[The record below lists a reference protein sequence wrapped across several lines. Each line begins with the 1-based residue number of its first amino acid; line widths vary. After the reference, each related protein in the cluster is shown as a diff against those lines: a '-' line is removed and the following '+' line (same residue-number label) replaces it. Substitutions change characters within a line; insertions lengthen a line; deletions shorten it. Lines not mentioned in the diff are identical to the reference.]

1 MAAPSWYR
9 QQPHSPYQVYDA
21 PTIMDI
27 QRTLSCPETGEM
39 DATTIN
45 HIKGLQYAASIP
57 ATGRIDIRTAEAIQ
71 TMRDRFTTG

>member
-1 MAAPSWYR
+1 MAAPSWYV
-9 QQPHSPYQVYDA
+9 QQPQSPWQVYEPD
-21 PTIMDI
+21 TIKDI

-39 DATTIN
+39 DATTVN

-71 TMRDRFTTG
+71 TMRDRFTRG